1 VYCPFTLQIGLLF
14 FIFPEEDP
22 TLTENGKVRTEEIKE
37 WRKRE
42 REREE
47 GKGRKGGRK
56 RGRKVRKKGREEGRE
71 NRKMWANSS

>member
-1 VYCPFTLQIGLLF
+1 VVYSSPHTTLRVYCPFTLQIGLLF

-42 REREE
+42 RERRGKEGREE
-47 GKGRKGGRK
+47 E
-56 RGRKVRKKGREEGRE
+56 REEGR
-71 NRKMWANSS
+71 

>member
-1 VYCPFTLQIGLLF
+1 MQIGLLF

-42 REREE
+42 RERERGGERKEGRKKERKE
-47 GKGRKGGRK
+47 GKEERK
-56 RGRKVRKKGREEGRE
+56 RGRKGK
-71 NRKMWANSS
+71 

>member
-1 VYCPFTLQIGLLF
+1 MYCPFTLQIGLLF

-42 REREE
+42 RERERGGERKEGRKKERKE
-47 GKGRKGGRK
+47 GKEERK
-56 RGRKVRKKGREEGRE
+56 RGRKGK
-71 NRKMWANSS
+71 